1 MFDLETH
8 QWTALPSVKAELCEG
23 IAAVAVGRCI
33 VVCGGNSDVVEV
45 FDTESQTWSSLQ
57 NLPSKRRHCAA
68 GLVGDRVL
76 VAGGYGDGEYLDS
89 VVSLQV
95 GDVVSIPRLLD
106 VPNVLGRRKRKAAL
120 EKWVKEAEKMRLDC
134 LAEIETATARANAW
148 HTKEKREEDARH
160 AKERKE
166 EDERYQKKLGEF
178 ERIHE
183 KKVEKVE
190 NDYRQRLENLAT
202 SSGMLADEVDDKLKD
217 AKEQIEDLKNR
228 LEGRPDPLLCC
239 PITGDIMKDPVVAAD
254 GHTYER
260 SAIEEIFAQTPSGQE
275 VMSPASNTPLTH
287 RVLMPNMVVQAMVAR
302 YKDKST

>member
-45 FDTESQTWSSLQ
+45 FDTESQTWSFLQ
-57 NLPSKRRHCAA
+57 KLPSKRQYCAA
-68 GLVGDRVL
+68 GLVGDRIL
-76 VAGGYGDGEYLDS
+76 VAGGRDGKDLNS

-95 GDVVSIPRLLD
+95 NNLASVPRLPEAPSVLD
-106 VPNVLGRRKRKAAL
+106 SRERKVAL

-166 EDERYQKKLGEF
+166 EDERYQEKLGEL
-178 ERIHE
+178 ESSHQ
-183 KKVEKVE
+183 KNVEKIE
-190 NDYRQRLENLAT
+190 NDYKQTMEKLAAA
-202 SSGMLADEVDDKLKD
+202 SDMLAVEVDGKLKD